1 MSIVG
6 PYRRTDVGDVGGG
19 QFTRVEPSGEFLESP
34 NFEALRTRENLANFS
49 YFFVMLELGKLT
61 HPSGDMELPLLFLL
75 RPVWF
80 FWFLCQGYH
89 SWRMGLTKISQIHL
103 KSLDKKFATENSQS
117 WNSQAP
123 RWLSSPLKLRGVNSG
138 LSPLSGGELS
148 FGCGRAVETPGL
160 EVFVKLLYRF
170 WQRFCIFESENQ
182 KTEER
187 SEKVLLDDVLW
198 RCRDFF
204 SQNIF
209 LFGPLFRP
217 GRQWMDW
224 CWLPW
229 QKKTLRTWG

>member
-89 SWRMGLTKISQIHL
+89 SWRMGLTKISQIHSQVVGQKIRHWKL
-103 KSLDKKFATENSQS
+103 TILELPGSQVTKFPPEAQRCKFWSFP
-117 WNSQAP
+117 AF
-123 RWLSSPLKLRGVNSG
+123 RWRV
-138 LSPLSGGELS
+138 
-148 FGCGRAVETPGL
+148 
-160 EVFVKLLYRF
+160 
-170 WQRFCIFESENQ
+170 
-182 KTEER
+182 
-187 SEKVLLDDVLW
+187 VLW
-198 RCRDFF
+198 MWQSGWDT
-204 SQNIF
+204 
-209 LFGPLFRP
+209 RP
-217 GRQWMDW
+217 GGFREVVVSFLAEILYFWVRKPENGREIWKGFAWW
-224 CWLPW
+224 CSL
-229 QKKTLRTWG
+229 KM